1 MTVLPVTAIKDTE
14 YIGDSLPTI
23 NNNFSNLSSND
34 FSLLSQVLSLST
46 TLNNLPSANRDRA
59 GVVKIG
65 NGLEI
70 TEDGVVS
77 TSLANYTFAAPV
89 TSVNSSVTLNYDS
102 RTLGIN
108 EQQKLYVLKT
118 NVDTWVENNSSLSN
132 TVNTWYINTSS
143 NILKR
148 DQLSSIIIDFIP
160 CDIRRA
166 NSWVIN
172 NSATLNVAIS
182 NLNSFIDVRDWVR
195 DDKQKIVNTYTWA
208 QNNSSSID
216 QVKTWVTEN
225 SSNTGQGSSQLV
237 VNTSELG
244 DKTVS
249 KIIFNG
255 NKVTSSFNSIDNAVT
270 VNISESNAQA
280 SSIKSQTILSEN
292 NVLVYSIENYI
303 NNTPTNYIIS
313 YDGRLLI
320 PEEEYEI
327 SFDNNGGKLTIKG
340 VSIVDGKKITI
351 LTLQSLLLPE
361 SQYTGG
367 TNGSSSSGIS
377 VFGDNTFLGNVT
389 GINVTGSPTNV
400 TVNNTTKVATINVN
414 STNSTPQQQNNTQG
428 LDSLPTGTMMCFP
441 NNIVPTGW
449 RYCDGTS
456 VDVNATDTYNK
467 LVTALY
473 CGDNQNNSAEYG
485 FRSDSPNR
493 STEYYVTVVSLSS
506 ESQTLLGVRD
516 DGGVTIKLRGG
527 SGNYKV
533 TVGSKEVV
541 GGANQLLTIGGLN
554 SGEYRNCNII
564 DITYNKVVTF
574 DLYIRYGTQQSYIM
588 FNSVVYNA
596 EQTFASTTRN
606 INGRYFYLPDLTEE
620 YKRNKALFYCI
631 KYI

>member
-46 TLNNLPSANRDRA
+46 TLNNLPSANRDRS

-132 TVNTWYINTSS
+132 TVNTWYTNTSS

-195 DDKQKIVNTYTWA
+195 DDKQKIINTYTWA

-225 SSNTGQGSSQLV
+225 SSNTGQGGSQLV

-255 NKVTSSFNSIDNAVT
+255 NKVTSSFNSIDNAIT

-533 TVGSKEVV
+533 IVGSKEVI

-574 DLYIRYGTQQSYIM
+574 DLYIRYGTQQSYIT

>member
-46 TLNNLPSANRDRA
+46 TLNNLPSANRDRS

-132 TVNTWYINTSS
+132 TVNTWYTNTSS

-195 DDKQKIVNTYTWA
+195 DDKQKIINTYTWA

-225 SSNTGQGSSQLV
+225 SSNTGQGGSQLV

-255 NKVTSSFNSIDNAVT
+255 NKVTSSFNSIDNAIT

-533 TVGSKEVV
+533 IVGSKEVV

-574 DLYIRYGTQQSYIM
+574 DLYIRYGTQQSYIT